1 MIFCS
6 HSRVSWPRTPKGGQ
20 CYIACLDCGRE
31 LPYSWELMRVM
42 TSEEVAIAKDQREKA
57 ERARRESA
65 LVEYSKALQ
74 AAEEGK
80 RQAEKAIAGTCRNSI
95 TLVGGRKKSLCIV
108 PKADTREG

>member
-1 MIFCS
+1 MIFCT

-42 TSEEVAIAKDQREKA
+42 TSEEVASAKDKREKA
-57 ERARRESA
+57 ERTRRPSA

-74 AAEEGK
+74 SAEEGE
-80 RQAEKAIAGTCRNSI
+80 REAEKAACAAVGNSGTLVERRKADLRLVRPRNSEQ
-95 TLVGGRKKSLCIV
+95 G
-108 PKADTREG
+108 